1 MAADVVNVLLVDDRA
16 ENLVAMEAVLGRPD
30 RKLLTAT
37 SGNDAL
43 RLLLRNE
50 VAVALLDV
58 QMPVMDGYEI
68 ARLMRGE
75 SRTRH
80 VPIIFVTAGDHS
92 DERIFQGYEAGAVD
106 FLYKPVNAVAL
117 ESKVEVFIQL
127 YRNAAQLRALN
138 AALERARTRLQERVA
153 DLENVNRTLAHDLRA
168 PLRSIDGFSRILV
181 ELCRSQLDGEAIGY
195 LDRISKASHRMGRML
210 DDLHHLLKVSGTEG
224 SFTDT
229 DCDQVLSE
237 VLENLHADITATATT
252 VTRDPLPAIRVNRT
266 LLALVLQNLIGNAIK
281 FRGAEAARIHVA
293 AERAGADWRFSVRDN
308 GVGIAPEHRE
318 HVFGV
323 FNRVGSDAI
332 PGTGVGLALCK
343 QGVEKHGG
351 RIWIDST
358 PGAGSTFYFTIPV
371 GPVGPVGERVS
382 QEQRTE
388 TS

>member
-1 MAADVVNVLLVDDRA
+1 MAGDEVNVLLVDDRP
-16 ENLVAMEAVLGRPD
+16 ENLVAMEAVLRRPD
-30 RKLLTAT
+30 RHLLTAT

-58 QMPVMDGYEI
+58 QMPGMDGYEI

-75 SRTRH
+75 ARTRH

-106 FLYKPVNAVAL
+106 FLYKPINAVAL
-117 ESKVEVFIQL
+117 ASKVEVFIQL

-138 AALERARTRLQERVA
+138 AALERTGVRLQERVA
-153 DLENVNRTLAHDLRA
+153 DLENVNRTLHHDLRA

-181 ELCRSQLDGEAIGY
+181 ESCRAQLDEEAVGY
-195 LDRISKASHRMGRML
+195 LDRISNACHRMGRML
-210 DDLHHLLKVSGTEG
+210 DDLHQLLRVSGSDGAFSE
-224 SFTDT
+224 T
-229 DCDQVLSE
+229 DCERLFAE
-237 VLENLHADITATATT
+237 VVEDLGADIAATATV
-252 VTRDPLPAIRVNRT
+252 VTHDPLPTLRANPT

-281 FRGAEAARIHVA
+281 FRGSEPARIHVA
-293 AERAGADWRFSVRDN
+293 AERDGRDWHFSVRDH
-308 GVGIAPEHRE
+308 GVGVAPEQRE
-318 HVFGV
+318 NIFRVFQ
-323 FNRVGSDAI
+323 RATSDAV

-343 QGVEKHGG
+343 QAVEKHGG
-351 RIWIDST
+351 VIWVES
-358 PGAGSTFYFTIPV
+358 PSSGGAGSTFHFTIPM
-371 GPVGPVGERVS
+371 GPAPVQRAR